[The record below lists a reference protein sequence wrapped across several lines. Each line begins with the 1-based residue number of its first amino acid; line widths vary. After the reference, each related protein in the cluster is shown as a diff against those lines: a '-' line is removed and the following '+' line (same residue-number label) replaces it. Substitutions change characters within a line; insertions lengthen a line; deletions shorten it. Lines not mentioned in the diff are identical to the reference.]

1 LVSHNTTGA
10 SATTPLPWLRLVYQH
25 DHKPMVLRGWQVTF
39 ARIIQCP
46 CAALPWTLRGSSLLR
61 PQNKFLL
68 LHVHLALKEA
78 QHAVFVGLL
87 SRYRDFSLFYCL
99 PHNASAGMLAGSSLA
114 LKSFSIL
121 LCIINS
127 ISSISDRTA
136 LNHFVFIPV
145 APIPV
150 FYGLRQSPASSIHF
164 GYNTS
169 SNGLSAPD

>member
-1 LVSHNTTGA
+1 MH
-10 SATTPLPWLRLVYQH
+10 
-25 DHKPMVLRGWQVTF
+25 LRGV
-39 ARIIQCP
+39 
-46 CAALPWTLRGSSLLR
+46 
-61 PQNKFLL
+61 
-68 LHVHLALKEA
+68 
-78 QHAVFVGLL
+78 
-87 SRYRDFSLFYCL
+87 
-99 PHNASAGMLAGSSLA
+99 LAGSSLA

-121 LCIINS
+121 LCINS

-136 LNHFVFIPV
+136 LNQFVFIPV